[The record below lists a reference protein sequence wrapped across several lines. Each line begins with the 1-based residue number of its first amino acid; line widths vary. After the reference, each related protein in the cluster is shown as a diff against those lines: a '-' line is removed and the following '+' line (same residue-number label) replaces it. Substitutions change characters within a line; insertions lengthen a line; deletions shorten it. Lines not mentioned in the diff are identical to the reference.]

1 MTFGNFISSHFNAK
15 GLNTIQTLCHLCK
28 VRSFYFSVCCN
39 IDVNSA
45 LGENAKE
52 PSSSKMSTEAPF
64 NDDSHEKTL
73 NVNKVY

>member
-1 MTFGNFISSHFNAK
+1 MTFGNFVSSHFNAK
-15 GLNTIQTLCHLCK
+15 GLNTIQTLCH
-28 VRSFYFSVCCN
+28 SVCCN

-64 NDDSHEKTL
+64 NDVVMKKL
-73 NVNKVY
+73 LM